1 MWMIWTIKLRF
12 DVDIL
17 AFFGFATI
25 LATFSNIWVYFFQSI
40 GLPFEGPDKFF
51 GQICSPK

>member
-1 MWMIWTIKLRF
+1 
-12 DVDIL
+12 
-17 AFFGFATI
+17 

-51 GQICSPK
+51 GQICSPN